1 MHLCLCPCP
10 CLLLRKMGK
19 CGVAMPG
26 PGHPPTIN
34 FVFTFSR
41 YFLGEFSFAFRTL
54 LRLYLFA
61 TAAEVGLF
69 PPRFF
74 PGIEF
79 AFCLLFAP
87 GTGAPVPMV
96 LGPWSMSCRWS
107 SHLCALLHQR
117 VQKFFVQEMKL
128 APGRKTPR

>member
-69 PPRFF
+69 PRGFSLALSLLF
-74 PGIEF
+74 VC
-79 AFCLLFAP
+79 CLL
-87 GTGAPVPMV
+87 PVPEPQSRWSLV
-96 LGPWSMSCRWS
+96 LGPCPAAGLRTFVHFFINASKSFS
-107 SHLCALLHQR
+107 S
-117 VQKFFVQEMKL
+117 KK
-128 APGRKTPR
+128 